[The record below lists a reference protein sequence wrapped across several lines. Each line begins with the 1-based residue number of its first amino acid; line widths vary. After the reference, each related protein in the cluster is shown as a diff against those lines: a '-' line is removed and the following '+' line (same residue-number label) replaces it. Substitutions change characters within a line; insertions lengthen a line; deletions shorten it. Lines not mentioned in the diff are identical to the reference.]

1 MRKIGIIGLGHVGEM
16 LANQL
21 VMNGKVDE
29 LVLIDEKDQLAI
41 AIQADLND
49 AQTVL
54 ATHTKIII
62 QDYAALAD
70 ADVLITAFG
79 KSALLKQ
86 QPMAELE
93 TSYQQALQV
102 GNKIFKSDFSGILIN
117 LTNPNEAITAVLQQK
132 VGLPQKQVI
141 GIGTVVETAR
151 LYRAIA
157 EAAKVAAANVTGF
170 VYGQH
175 DGHQVFAWST
185 VRVNGQPLTAAIN
198 GHHLDQSQLKIKC
211 CYCLDSPN
219 YYSNFCG

>member
-1 MRKIGIIGLGHVGEM
+1 MRKIGIVGLGHVGEM

-79 KSALLKQ
+79 KSALMKQ

-151 LYRAIA
+151 FYRAIA
-157 EAAKVAAANVTGF
+157 E
-170 VYGQH
+170 
-175 DGHQVFAWST
+175 
-185 VRVNGQPLTAAIN
+185 TA
-198 GHHLDQSQLKIKC
+198 
-211 CYCLDSPN
+211 
-219 YYSNFCG
+219 

>member
-79 KSALLKQ
+79 KSALMKQ

-93 TSYQQALQV
+93 TNYQQALQV

-141 GIGTVVETAR
+141 GIGTV
-151 LYRAIA
+151 
-157 EAAKVAAANVTGF
+157 
-170 VYGQH
+170 Q
-175 DGHQVFAWST
+175 
-185 VRVNGQPLTAAIN
+185 
-198 GHHLDQSQLKIKC
+198 C
-211 CYCLDSPN
+211 
-219 YYSNFCG
+219 